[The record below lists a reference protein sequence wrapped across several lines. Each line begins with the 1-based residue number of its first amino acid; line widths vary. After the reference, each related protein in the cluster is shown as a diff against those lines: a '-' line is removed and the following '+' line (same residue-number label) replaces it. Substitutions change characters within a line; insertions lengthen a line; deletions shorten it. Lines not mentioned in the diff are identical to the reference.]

1 MLLSSRCTDFVGLS
15 SGCQVADDTSADSN
29 SSLISR
35 LRDDNARLEKQVRC
49 LCQEVTSLKA
59 VAAGEGAANSHP
71 SHGELNLELIK
82 ARQELSRAK
91 EALQGRDLP
100 LSLPLPIPLPFLSL
114 SPPPLPAP
122 FSPDRSLAE
131 PRKPC
136 KVGTSPSPS
145 PSYSPSLSPHPTSSP
160 THLPLPRPLSLPFP
174 LPHLFSHPLPLPNP
188 SQWR

>member
-1 MLLSSRCTDFVGLS
+1 M
-15 SGCQVADDTSADSN
+15 ADDTAADSN

-59 VAAGEGAANSHP
+59 GAGGEGAANSHP
-71 SHGELNLELIK
+71 SHGELNLELIQ

-114 SPPPLPAP
+114 SPPTPSPCPLLSRQELSRAKEAMQGWDLRLFFPPSSIPSP
-122 FSPDRSLAE
+122 FSPLSCRS
-131 PRKPC
+131 
-136 KVGTSPSPS
+136 
-145 PSYSPSLSPHPTSSP
+145 
-160 THLPLPRPLSLPFP
+160 
-174 LPHLFSHPLPLPNP
+174 
-188 SQWR
+188 